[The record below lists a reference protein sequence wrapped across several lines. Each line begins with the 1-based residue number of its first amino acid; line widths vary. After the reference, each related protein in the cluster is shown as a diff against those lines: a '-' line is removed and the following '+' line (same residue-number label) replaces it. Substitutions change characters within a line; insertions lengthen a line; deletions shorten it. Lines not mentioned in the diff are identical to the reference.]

1 MGHLT
6 FVSKRLSAVG
16 SKRISQFFDSAGEPR
31 SNVVPNKS
39 NAGGFARGGGGMG
52 GFGIDRYTNA
62 NQSCFALFGVPI
74 VRTILSYQQHSVSAV
89 QMTHAQYIN
98 LSTKIVITFL

>member
-1 MGHLT
+1 M
-6 FVSKRLSAVG
+6 
-16 SKRISQFFDSAGEPR
+16 P
-31 SNVVPNKS
+31 
-39 NAGGFARGGGGMG
+39 GGLPGGGGMG